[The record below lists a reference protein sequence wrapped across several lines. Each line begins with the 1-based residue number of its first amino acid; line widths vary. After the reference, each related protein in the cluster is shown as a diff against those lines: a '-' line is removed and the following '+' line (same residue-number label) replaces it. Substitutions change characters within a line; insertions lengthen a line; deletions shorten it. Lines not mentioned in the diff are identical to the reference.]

1 MIKHFFIA
9 LIFLIASACMTPK
22 VMALACYSATEAGN
36 VTNFY
41 IDPSASVPI
50 DAPNGQIVWR
60 GPSQKVTITC
70 YKDATNYPGYRRLK
84 ERVYF
89 WPGKTGDPVI
99 PHIDGIKIGFRYQG
113 MDIYGVKV
121 AINNFIVP
129 KCYPYKHEL
138 PNGSN
143 LPYETDLECEERT
156 RTTRTIIYQPI
167 IVTDSGKFKGYSSPV
182 NIFQVDGEIG
192 YNGKFANYRSVIANM
207 DILKPSKCLVE
218 LEIKNNNVDY
228 GRIGVND
235 IAQMEPSPLTII
247 VRNVKYGPDCPSV
260 KLRGYFDNVRDLTN
274 KSYIPVFDQN
284 NQEIQ
289 SFGIKLY
296 TPDGKEVTLNEPV
309 GNGYEITQIGYDRYL
324 AKLVPL
330 GVSNINKGKFQGM
343 VVYTVSY
350 L

>member
-1 MIKHFFIA
+1 
-9 LIFLIASACMTPK
+9 
-22 VMALACYSATEAGN
+22 MALACYSATEAGN
-36 VTNFY
+36 MTNFY
-41 IDPSASVPI
+41 IDPSASVPM

-70 YKDATNYPGYRRLK
+70 YKDVRNYPSYRYLR
-84 ERVYF
+84 EHVYF
-89 WPGKTGDPVI
+89 WPGKTGNTVV
-99 PHIDGIKIGFRYQG
+99 PHIPGIKVGFRYQG
-113 MDIYGVKV
+113 TDIYGEKV
-121 AINNFIVP
+121 AINNFIVSE
-129 KCYPYKHEL
+129 CY
-138 PNGSN
+138 S
-143 LPYETDLECEERT
+143 YESDQACEKRT
-156 RTTRTIIYQPI
+156 RTTRTITYQPI
-167 IVTDSGKFKGYSSPV
+167 IVTDSGEFRGYSSPV

>member
-1 MIKHFFIA
+1 MIKHFFTA
-9 LIFLIASACMTPK
+9 LIFFIASACMTPR

-36 VTNFY
+36 MTNFY
-41 IDPSASVPI
+41 IDPSASVPM

-70 YKDATNYPGYRRLK
+70 YKDVRNYPSYRYLR
-84 ERVYF
+84 EHVYF
-89 WPGKTGDPVI
+89 WPGKTGNTVV
-99 PHIDGIKIGFRYQG
+99 PHIPGIKVGFRYQG
-113 MDIYGVKV
+113 TDIYGEKV
-121 AINNFIVP
+121 AINNFIVSE
-129 KCYPYKHEL
+129 CY
-138 PNGSN
+138 S
-143 LPYETDLECEERT
+143 YESDQTCEKRT
-156 RTTRTIIYQPI
+156 RTTRTITYQPI
-167 IVTDSGKFKGYSSPV
+167 IVTDSGEFRGYSSPV

-235 IAQMEPSPLTII
+235 IAQMEPSSLTII

-284 NQEIQ
+284 NQKIQ

-296 TPDGKEVTLNEPV
+296 TPDGKEVKLNEPV
-309 GNGYEITQIGYDRYL
+309 GNGYEITQVGYDRYL

>member
-70 YKDATNYPGYRRLK
+70 YKDVRNYPSYKYLR
-84 ERVYF
+84 EHVYF
-89 WPGKTGDPVI
+89 WPGKTGNTVV
-99 PHIDGIKIGFRYQG
+99 PHIPGIKVGFRYQG
-113 MDIYGVKV
+113 TDIYGEKV
-121 AINNFIVP
+121 AINNFIVSE
-129 KCYPYKHEL
+129 CY
-138 PNGSN
+138 S
-143 LPYETDLECEERT
+143 YESDQACEKRT
-156 RTTRTIIYQPI
+156 RTTRTITYQPI
-167 IVTDSGKFKGYSSPV
+167 IVTDSGEFKGYSSPV

>member
-1 MIKHFFIA
+1 M
-9 LIFLIASACMTPK
+9 
-22 VMALACYSATEAGN
+22 
-36 VTNFY
+36 TNFY
-41 IDPSASVPI
+41 IDPSASVPM

-70 YKDATNYPGYRRLK
+70 YKDVRNYPNYRYLR
-84 ERVYF
+84 EHVYF
-89 WPGKTGDPVI
+89 WPGKTGNTVV
-99 PHIDGIKIGFRYQG
+99 PHIPGIKVGFRYQG
-113 MDIYGVKV
+113 TDIYGEKV
-121 AINNFIVP
+121 AINNFIVSE
-129 KCYPYKHEL
+129 CY
-138 PNGSN
+138 S
-143 LPYETDLECEERT
+143 YESDQACEKRT
-156 RTTRTIIYQPI
+156 RTTRTITYQPI
-167 IVTDSGKFKGYSSPV
+167 IVTDSGEFRGYSSPV

>member
-1 MIKHFFIA
+1 M
-9 LIFLIASACMTPK
+9 
-22 VMALACYSATEAGN
+22 
-36 VTNFY
+36 TNFY
-41 IDPSASVPI
+41 IDPSASVPM

-70 YKDATNYPGYRRLK
+70 YKDVRNYPSYRYLR
-84 ERVYF
+84 EHVYF
-89 WPGKTGDPVI
+89 WPGKTGNTVV
-99 PHIDGIKIGFRYQG
+99 PHIPGIKVGFRYQG
-113 MDIYGVKV
+113 TDIYGEKV
-121 AINNFIVP
+121 AINNFIVSE
-129 KCYPYKHEL
+129 CY
-138 PNGSN
+138 S
-143 LPYETDLECEERT
+143 YESDQACEKRT
-156 RTTRTIIYQPI
+156 RTTRTITYQPI
-167 IVTDSGKFKGYSSPV
+167 IVTDSGEFRGYSSPV

>member
-1 MIKHFFIA
+1 
-9 LIFLIASACMTPK
+9 MTPR

-36 VTNFY
+36 MTNFY
-41 IDPSASVPI
+41 IDPSASVPM

-70 YKDATNYPGYRRLK
+70 YKDVRNYPNYRYLR
-84 ERVYF
+84 EHVYF
-89 WPGKTGDPVI
+89 WPGKTGNTVV
-99 PHIDGIKIGFRYQG
+99 PHIPGIKVGFRYQG
-113 MDIYGVKV
+113 TDIYGEKV
-121 AINNFIVP
+121 AINNFIVSE
-129 KCYPYKHEL
+129 CY
-138 PNGSN
+138 S
-143 LPYETDLECEERT
+143 YESDQACEKRT
-156 RTTRTIIYQPI
+156 RTTRTITYQPI
-167 IVTDSGKFKGYSSPV
+167 IVTDAGEFRGYSSPV

>member
-1 MIKHFFIA
+1 MIKYFFTA
-9 LIFLIASACMTPK
+9 LIFFIASACMTPR

-36 VTNFY
+36 MTNFY
-41 IDPSASVPI
+41 IDPSASVPM

-70 YKDATNYPGYRRLK
+70 YKDVRNYPNYRYLR
-84 ERVYF
+84 EHVYF
-89 WPGKTGDPVI
+89 WPGKTGNTVV
-99 PHIDGIKIGFRYQG
+99 PHIPGIKVGFRYQG
-113 MDIYGVKV
+113 TDIYGEKV
-121 AINNFIVP
+121 AINNFIVSE
-129 KCYPYKHEL
+129 CY
-138 PNGSN
+138 S
-143 LPYETDLECEERT
+143 YESDQACEKRT
-156 RTTRTIIYQPI
+156 RTTRTITYQPI
-167 IVTDSGKFKGYSSPV
+167 IVTDSGEFRGYSSPV

-289 SFGIKLY
+289 SFGIKIY

>member
-1 MIKHFFIA
+1 MIKHFFTA
-9 LIFLIASACMTPK
+9 LIFFIASACMTPR

-36 VTNFY
+36 MTNFY
-41 IDPSASVPI
+41 IDPSASVPM

-70 YKDATNYPGYRRLK
+70 YKDVRNYPSYRYLR
-84 ERVYF
+84 EHVYF
-89 WPGKTGDPVI
+89 WPGKTGNTVV
-99 PHIDGIKIGFRYQG
+99 PHIPGIKVGFRYQG
-113 MDIYGVKV
+113 TDIYGEKV
-121 AINNFIVP
+121 AINNFIVSE
-129 KCYPYKHEL
+129 CY
-138 PNGSN
+138 S
-143 LPYETDLECEERT
+143 YESDRACEKRT
-156 RTTRTIIYQPI
+156 RTTRTITYQPI
-167 IVTDSGKFKGYSSPV
+167 IVTDSGKFRGYSSPV

-235 IAQMEPSPLTII
+235 IAQMEPSQLTII

>member
-1 MIKHFFIA
+1 
-9 LIFLIASACMTPK
+9 
-22 VMALACYSATEAGN
+22 MALACYSATEAGN

-70 YKDATNYPGYRRLK
+70 YKDVRNYPSYKYLR
-84 ERVYF
+84 EHVYF
-89 WPGKTGDPVI
+89 WPGKTGNTVV
-99 PHIDGIKIGFRYQG
+99 PHIPGIKVGFRYQG
-113 MDIYGVKV
+113 TDIYGEKV
-121 AINNFIVP
+121 AINNFIVSE
-129 KCYPYKHEL
+129 CY
-138 PNGSN
+138 S
-143 LPYETDLECEERT
+143 YESDQACEKRT
-156 RTTRTIIYQPI
+156 RTTRTITYQPI
-167 IVTDSGKFKGYSSPV
+167 IVTDSGEFKGYSSPV

>member
-1 MIKHFFIA
+1 MIKHFFTA
-9 LIFLIASACMTPK
+9 LIFFIASACMTPR

-36 VTNFY
+36 MTNFY
-41 IDPSASVPI
+41 IDPSASVPM

-70 YKDATNYPGYRRLK
+70 YKDVRNYPSYRYLR
-84 ERVYF
+84 EHVYF
-89 WPGKTGDPVI
+89 WPGKTGNTVV
-99 PHIDGIKIGFRYQG
+99 PHIPGIKVGFRYQG
-113 MDIYGVKV
+113 TDIYGEKV
-121 AINNFIVP
+121 AINNFIVSE
-129 KCYPYKHEL
+129 CY
-138 PNGSN
+138 S
-143 LPYETDLECEERT
+143 YESDQACEKRT
-156 RTTRTIIYQPI
+156 RTTRTITYQPI
-167 IVTDSGKFKGYSSPV
+167 IVTDSGEFRGYSSPV